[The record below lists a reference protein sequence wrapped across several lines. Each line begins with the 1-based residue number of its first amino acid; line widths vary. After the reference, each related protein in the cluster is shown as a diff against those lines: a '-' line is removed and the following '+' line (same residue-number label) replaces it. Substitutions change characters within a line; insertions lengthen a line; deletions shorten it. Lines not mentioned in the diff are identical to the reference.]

1 MLKESESQDKERSL
15 MKEGSLETKVGFFV
29 IAGLVATASL
39 IVAFGKLGN
48 YFRKTYP
55 VIVEFEDARDILKN
69 SKVLLRGAQI
79 GIVSDTPIYLVG
91 QNYVELT
98 LRIDDGTQLPAH
110 SKFRIDQYGMLGDRF
125 VRVVP
130 PDNMDGTFIQPG
142 ERVKGEQEAGLNAML
157 ASAGP
162 ALDDI
167 RSAARR
173 VDGFA
178 KSAQALLDEA
188 KNGKGPLYTMMKDEK
203 MAQDMK
209 NLMAN
214 LRKHGVLFYSDDSA
228 KGEDE
233 GEGRKRAD
241 KKTSP
246 LERSRP

>member
-1 MLKESESQDKERSL
+1 MKESSI
-15 MKEGSLETKVGFFV
+15 ETKVGFFV
-29 IAGLVATASL
+29 LAGLLAMAGL

-79 GIVSDTPIYLVG
+79 GIVSDTPIYRVG

-98 LRIDDGTQLPAH
+98 LRIDQGTQLPTN

-130 PDNMDGTFIQPG
+130 PEKLDGTFILSG
-142 ERVKGEQEAGLNAML
+142 TRVKGEQEAGLNAML

-162 ALDDI
+162 ALDEI
-167 RSAARR
+167 RGAARR
-173 VDGFA
+173 VEGFA
-178 KSAQALLDEA
+178 KSAQELLDEA
-188 KNGKGPLYTMMKDEK
+188 KNGKGPLYAVMKDEK
-203 MAQDMK
+203 MAKDMK

-228 KGEDE
+228 QSESE
-233 GEGRKRAD
+233 ERKRPE
-241 KKTSP
+241 KKSAP
-246 LERSRP
+246 IERSRP

>member
-1 MLKESESQDKERSL
+1 MKESSI
-15 MKEGSLETKVGFFV
+15 ETKVGFFV
-29 IAGLVATASL
+29 LAGLLAMAGL

-79 GIVSDTPIYLVG
+79 GIVSDTPIYRVG

-98 LRIDDGTQLPAH
+98 LRIDQGTQLPTN

-130 PDNMDGTFIQPG
+130 PEKMDGTFILSG
-142 ERVKGEQEAGLNAML
+142 TRVKGEQEAGLNAML

-162 ALDDI
+162 ALDEI
-167 RSAARR
+167 RGAARR
-173 VDGFA
+173 VEGFA
-178 KSAQALLDEA
+178 KSAQELLDEA
-188 KNGKGPLYTMMKDEK
+188 KNGKGPLYAVMKDEK

-228 KGEDE
+228 QSESE
-233 GEGRKRAD
+233 ERKRPE
-241 KKTSP
+241 KKSASI
-246 LERSRP
+246 ERSRP

>member
-1 MLKESESQDKERSL
+1 
-15 MKEGSLETKVGFFV
+15 MKDSHLETKVGFFV
-29 IAGLVATASL
+29 LAGLLASAGL
-39 IVAFGKLGN
+39 IVAFGKIGN

-55 VIVEFEDARDILKN
+55 VVVEFEDARDILKN

-79 GIVSDTPIYLVG
+79 GIVADTPTYRVG
-91 QNYVELT
+91 QNFVELT
-98 LRIDDGTQLPAH
+98 LRVDDGTQLPTG

-130 PDNMDGTFIQPG
+130 PEVMDGTFLPVG
-142 ERVKGEQEAGLNAML
+142 ARVKGEQEAGLNAMM

-162 ALDDI
+162 ALDEI

-178 KSAQALLDEA
+178 KSAQELLDEA
-188 KNGKGPLYTMMKDEK
+188 KNGKGPLYTVMKDEK

-228 KGEDE
+228 KKDSDE
-233 GEGRKRAD
+233 SKRSE
-241 KKTSP
+241 KKSAP
-246 LERSRP
+246 IERSRP

>member
-1 MLKESESQDKERSL
+1 MKESSI
-15 MKEGSLETKVGFFV
+15 ETKVGFFV
-29 IAGLVATASL
+29 LAGLLAMAGL

-79 GIVSDTPIYLVG
+79 GIVSDTPIYRVG

-98 LRIDDGTQLPAH
+98 LRIDQGTQLPTN

-130 PDNMDGTFIQPG
+130 PETLDGTFILSG
-142 ERVKGEQEAGLNAML
+142 TRVKGEQEAGLNAML

-162 ALDDI
+162 ALDEI
-167 RSAARR
+167 RGAARR
-173 VDGFA
+173 VEGFA
-178 KSAQALLDEA
+178 KSAQELLDEA
-188 KNGKGPLYTMMKDEK
+188 KNGKGPLYAVMKDEK

-228 KGEDE
+228 QSESE
-233 GEGRKRAD
+233 ERKRPEEKSA
-241 KKTSP
+241 P
-246 LERSRP
+246 IERSRP